1 MKQKPW
7 DRYEVAFLLNYCLKT
22 EAGDVSRKEAID
34 IVSNTLRER
43 AVARGVKIDETFR
56 NKNGISM
63 QMSAIRNCYLGKDQG
78 LAGSKLFRET
88 VALYKSDHD
97 ALERILQEESDEVNS
112 SIWQEFLLW
121 LKETTPDNEKEIV
134 DSLAM
139 VSMFALKSKR
149 THVPL
154 SEISDIVEIERLQ
167 LIMRKPGALGL
178 HSKKMLTKASRALNT
193 YVQFLNKK
201 ANDAVAPEEPQTV
214 SVEEPTV
221 LTSFRVDFSKSI
233 SYAHTKPIS
242 CKYKGLDISCAGW
255 NALFINL
262 TRLVYQECRDTF
274 PVSCS
279 LSSSSRVDIGNAE
292 GMNYPKE
299 IANGVYL
306 ECNVSATG
314 IVNKLRALFDI
325 CGINY
330 DDVIIE
336 YRKTGNNTTPA
347 KEVKTSDP
355 QSTEQTLIYAAALEK
370 LLSKRYKYGF
380 RLGSPIE
387 LMRIR
392 NYAEEDDIS
401 LPDSDEELECEI
413 AATGINIDGKV
424 FIINE
429 EILSEIA
436 ALTDAVFGEGATVI
450 FLNKLME
457 VKEEWLSEQHITTA
471 DMLKTLLKR
480 IRPQYYYGQNII
492 TPGERLTEYDAIV
505 KEILRISEGQSVVQ
519 TDDLKEKLPYVPT
532 EKIAWSLSMSP
543 EFIWISE
550 GKYFL
555 MNQFVISEED
565 ANTISKYVASECE
578 LNGYASITGLPLG
591 NIPEENYELSE
602 TAIYAAVYS
611 TVLKEHY
618 YLRGKILTKEENG
631 VDISALLKA
640 YCNEKSYCSAS
651 ELMERAEELT
661 GTPNKQ
667 TSMTV
672 LYDTMVRVDADE
684 FVSEDQI
691 HFDTNAVDALLKSM
705 VGARFAPIRSVN
717 TFALFPS
724 CGASWNHYVLES
736 FCYRFSDEY
745 RLSVINYNDKNAGL
759 IVSKDLTLS
768 YADML
773 CEAVAYSDVELT
785 PESVGRYFFDNGY
798 TAKRKYTKM
807 PEILERAKK
816 IREED

>member
-7 DRYEVAFLLNYCLKT
+7 DRYEVAFLLNYFLKT
-22 EAGDVSRKEAID
+22 EAGDVSRKEAVE
-34 IVSNTLRER
+34 IVSNTLRKR
-43 AVARGVKIDETFR
+43 AIARGIELDETFR
-56 NKNGISM
+56 NRNGISM
-63 QMSAIRNCYLGKDQG
+63 QMSAIRNCYFGKNQG

-97 ALERILQEESDEVNS
+97 ALERILQEESDKVNS

-121 LKETTPDNEKEIV
+121 LKETTPDKEKEIV
-134 DSLAM
+134 ASLAM
-139 VSMFALKSKR
+139 VSMFAQKSKR
-149 THVPL
+149 TYIPI
-154 SEISDIVEIERLQ
+154 SEISDIAEIERLQ
-167 LIMRKPGALGL
+167 LMMRKPGALGL
-178 HSKKMLTKASRALNT
+178 HSKKMLTKVSRALNT

-201 ANDAVAPEEPQTV
+201 ADDAVVPEEPQTV
-214 SVEEPTV
+214 SVEEPAV
-221 LTSFRVDFSKSI
+221 LTNFRVDFSKSI

-242 CKYKGLDISCAGW
+242 CKYKGQDISCAGW

-262 TRLVYQECRDTF
+262 TRQIYQECRDTF
-274 PVSCS
+274 PVGCS

-314 IVNKLRALFDI
+314 IVNKLCALFDI

-336 YRKTGNNTTPA
+336 YRKTGNNTIPV

-355 QSTEQTLIYAAALEK
+355 QSTEQTLLYAAALEK

-401 LPDSDEELECEI
+401 LPDSDEELEREI

-436 ALTDAVFGEGATVI
+436 ALTDAAFDEGATVI
-450 FLNKLME
+450 FLNQLME
-457 VKEEWLSEQHITTA
+457 VKEDWLSEQHITTA

-492 TPGERLTEYDAIV
+492 TPGERLTEHDAIV

-555 MNQFVISEED
+555 INQFVISEED
-565 ANTISKYVASECE
+565 ANRISEHVASECE
-578 LNGYASITGLPLG
+578 LNGYASIIDLPLG

-602 TAIYAAVYS
+602 TAIYTAVYS

-640 YCNEKSYCSAS
+640 YCNGKSYCTAS
-651 ELMERAEELT
+651 ELIERAEELT
-661 GTPNKQ
+661 GTSNKQ
-667 TSMTV
+667 ISMTV
-672 LYDTMVRVDADE
+672 LYDTMVRVDVDE

-759 IVSKDLTLS
+759 IVAKDLTLS

-773 CEAVAYSDVELT
+773 CEAAADSDVELT

-807 PEILERAKK
+807 PAILERAKR